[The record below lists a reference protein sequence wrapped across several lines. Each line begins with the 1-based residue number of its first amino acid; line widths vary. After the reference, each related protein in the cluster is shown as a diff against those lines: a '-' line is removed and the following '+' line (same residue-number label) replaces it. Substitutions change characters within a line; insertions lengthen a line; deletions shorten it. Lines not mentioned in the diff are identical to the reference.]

1 MKQTLEQ
8 LKRIVLDLKHYFE
21 KSLPLILIGVALG
34 YAFANHLETQRAEP
48 VEIGFATV
56 EDMSFLVQELKE
68 CKDNTLDGSYQMILG
83 KGDIID
89 LVLMI
94 SVIGLAIGISVGL
107 EMLFDWYIRY

>member
-1 MKQTLEQ
+1 MKQTIEQ
-8 LKRIVLDLKHYFE
+8 VKRIVLDLKHYFE

-68 CKDNTLDGSYQMILG
+68 CKDNTLDGSY
-83 KGDIID
+83 
-89 LVLMI
+89 
-94 SVIGLAIGISVGL
+94 
-107 EMLFDWYIRY
+107 